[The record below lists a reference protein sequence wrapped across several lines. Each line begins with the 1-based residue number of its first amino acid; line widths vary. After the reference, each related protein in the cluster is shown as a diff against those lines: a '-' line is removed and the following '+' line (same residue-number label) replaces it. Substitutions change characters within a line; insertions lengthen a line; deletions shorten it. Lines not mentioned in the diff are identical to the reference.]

1 MNETT
6 SKLEEGNKKVEDSL
20 VDIEKMASQMT
31 EIKDKIDEVFS
42 DIDKQ
47 SEFTSDFAKQV
58 SNISD
63 SYEELSKDCKEQV
76 HMYTRLDVILIR
88 QEVIWFEALLRL
100 QSGLAQNI

>member
-1 MNETT
+1 MLQIEHLAKDLPTT
-6 SKLEEGNKKVEDSL
+6 LNNMLSKLEEGNKKVEDSL

-63 SYEELSKDCKEQV
+63 SYEELRTGSE
-76 HMYTRLDVILIR
+76 Y
-88 QEVIWFEALLRL
+88 LR
-100 QSGLAQNI
+100 